1 MRIIVDADA
10 CPVKNIIDIEAKKR
24 NIPVIM
30 VSNIN
35 HNITSE
41 YAEVIWVDDTAE
53 AADFAIINM
62 LQPEDLVV
70 TQDYGLASLVLGKKA
85 QAISP
90 LGMVYDLNNIDSLLM
105 QRHINAK
112 ARKAGIKT
120 SNPKKRKGIDDE
132 KFKNNFNKLI
142 DKK

>member
-35 HNITSE
+35 HNITSD

>member
-35 HNITSE
+35 HNITSD
-41 YAEVIWVDDTAE
+41 YAEVIWVDETAE